1 MTTSAPITSLHSP
14 AAAPATTSADRTL
27 GILAIVFGIAS
38 IALGF
43 QFVFA
48 VVGLVLGILAL
59 RREPTARG
67 LAITGIITSGV
78 TLAGSLIGAL
88 VALAVFPFIALAAVW
103 S

>member
-1 MTTSAPITSLHSP
+1 MTTTAPTTSIHT
-14 AAAPATTSADRTL
+14 PATTSADRAL

-48 VVGLVLGILAL
+48 VAGLVLGILSL
-59 RREPTARG
+59 RREQVTRG
-67 LAITGIITSGV
+67 LAITGIITSSV
-78 TLAGSLIGAL
+78 TLAGSLFGAAI
-88 VALAVFPFIALAAVW
+88 ALAVFPFIALAALW

>member
-1 MTTSAPITSLHSP
+1 MTTTAPTTSIHTP
-14 AAAPATTSADRTL
+14 DATAAADRAL

-48 VVGLVLGILAL
+48 VAGLVLGILSL
-59 RREPTARG
+59 RREQGARG
-67 LAITGIITSGV
+67 LAITGIITSAV
-78 TLAGSLIGAL
+78 TLAGSLIGG
-88 VALAVFPFIALAAVW
+88 VIALAVFPFIALAALW

>member
-1 MTTSAPITSLHSP
+1 MTTTAPTTSIHTP
-14 AAAPATTSADRTL
+14 ASTSADRVL
-27 GILAIVFGIAS
+27 GIFAIVFGIAS

-48 VVGLVLGILAL
+48 VAGLVLGILSL

-88 VALAVFPFIALAAVW
+88 VALAVFPFIALAALW
-103 S
+103 N